1 MVSSFLVLN
10 HYFLINF
17 NYVVSA
23 VLQTQPFQSRLLATW
38 NYTQWSSECN
48 TSRRFWNILNGC
60 LAIAMEFGVARDIS
74 KQALYLDKQGERS
87 ELWRKQKVNNISCK
101 FLANFT
107 FRKAININQY
117 IQLATRAPSTGRRIG
132 DFHCNFSCQKFFFSP
147 WWPK

>member
-1 MVSSFLVLN
+1 
-10 HYFLINF
+10 
-17 NYVVSA
+17 
-23 VLQTQPFQSRLLATW
+23 
-38 NYTQWSSECN
+38 
-48 TSRRFWNILNGC
+48 
-60 LAIAMEFGVARDIS
+60 MEFGVARDIS

-132 DFHCNFSCQKFFFSP
+132 DFHCNFSCQKFFLLPMVTKIVAAWSVALFAFIDCRKPCGSTLP
-147 WWPK
+147 SNKSGQTNEEKFRVMKFEAIRGRLEC